1 MVDTNLPAWLRFN
14 VTGTNLTNLTVNVG
28 SVVFWFASGSWAS
41 TNAGGTGPGEYGR
54 LFEAGAYTTN
64 SSFGWWS
71 IFVDPAGANLYF
83 AAQTND
89 LSSNLTTYISYPISW
104 TTNYFHFVALTYSP
118 TNTALYLD
126 GVLATNGPGVTV
138 YPGAD
143 ALTNGFYIGSD
154 SNGVYQAHGLFNTVQ
169 TYGYPLNSNDVQQL
183 YDWYYPY
190 YIISPYNTTM
200 FAATSPGS
208 TALYGNNLALTPPN
222 ISSNLASMFVI
233 NSAADIEY
241 ELQSKTNLTQA
252 NWQSEGFILGSELTN
267 WTPASI
273 AQSGRPTLFLRLR
286 SWVSSDGSGIPDWW
300 ELLYFGTT
308 GIDPNA
314 QDAAGDGW
322 TIYQKFQMGLNP
334 NVFYTPPAPSAF
346 SVFYNSLNGTVT
358 GNWQLS
364 KGQVTGY
371 TVTRYDPS
379 TGNQVQFNLSTNTT
393 SFVDSSP
400 ITTFIPE
407 DGEPTYT
414 IQAAYSQGSSAT
426 TTLTM
431 FNPNTTVSGQLE
443 DGSQGERELLVQGP
457 LPSGT
462 TTLRLIRSD
471 FDWDTY
477 DYTVDTFDLPVSSL
491 NNNTVVLSN
500 AWFTSS
506 LANADEDWYV
516 QTVNSNGGISDATQD
531 GTVQW
536 NYGYQTPVP
545 FYDGRQQLAQNADFI
560 LRAANRYPFIYAY
573 ADTWDTPNS
582 LGYFYEYPQDYSY
595 AGLYDVTDMVG
606 YDGYYGP
613 YLDQGRPF
621 EENYFFHNFV
631 YSSGDI
637 SPSTGQ
643 LTTGLGMFDD
653 YFDYPTL
660 PNVPTYVFRATP
672 TNSAFPAILDST
684 AAQYITYY
692 PQTENGNDGFPSII
706 GLTGSG
712 GDYAFTNMTYTTN
725 NYGLPYV
732 SILFSYTNGSLQ
744 TATLSRGSTISGVR
758 NGGVFWQTAT
768 PVLQTVGYYFSQPGF
783 EPLPGDS
790 VFTTTNTSSAGLV
803 AGYGQASVFAGY
815 AKRQLLNGYTNM
827 FSYLGQ
833 YFDQAYQID
842 TNGNVTGN
850 SAGAVSPYG
859 EFVAT
864 AVGPVALVT
873 MTNWGENVR
882 GTGVVQVVKLVL
894 DVNHDGIMDTSFN
907 GPDNTSASS
916 PFLFWCNNNFD
927 RWTLDADDGTNYMD
941 DVQVQGCPYTPNT
954 ATPDCN
960 YQDMYGNRV
969 IPDTRDLEDYA
980 RLWVCGITTN
990 LLSALPAGSTITLN
1004 WGDVGSPDWNGNN
1017 PTIDLFQASDA
1028 DGGIEYLTNDT
1039 SAANQIDLSQ
1049 SGYVGR
1055 LAPGGSVSL
1064 NASFF
1069 SGWAGNHFIWCGVTN
1084 GSGQL
1089 NLIIA
1094 DTNGNVLAQTSQWIQ
1109 ILDIKQMYERWTV
1122 GDNLTN
1128 APATTAYLATEGL
1141 PTGASAFQYTQ
1152 LQVTNTPYILFVH
1165 GWNMETWEK
1174 DRFAETAFKRL
1185 YWQGYQ
1191 GRFGEFRWPTS
1202 YGFTGTFTQLAT
1214 NPQEKDN
1221 FDNSEN
1227 NAWLSGTGLLS
1238 KLNDLNTQYA
1248 GQVYVLA
1255 HSMGNVVAGEA
1266 LRLAGS
1272 NQVVNIYVASQAAV
1286 SAHTYDPTVANYSFS
1301 RSIPV
1306 FGTTINFNLGPNTP
1320 NIYGNWFAENYGGG
1334 AGRIVSFY
1342 NVNDYALSPSSW
1354 QLDQLFKPDLLVAE
1368 SGSLWNYGYSG
1379 STNDPSPWNHF
1390 FKTNT
1395 VSTTVNFDIVDSLPN
1410 RYEVMSHAAQSYTT
1424 ALGATPG
1431 TLNNIFQTVDLT
1443 RVSPSRIWPADPTGN
1458 DYIEHFWHSA
1468 EFRGDYAPMQGYWS
1482 ELLGIEA
1489 FRLK

>member
-1 MVDTNLPAWLRFN
+1 MDSDSLVVDTNLPAWLRFN
-14 VTGTNLTNLTVNVG
+14 VTETNLTNLTVNVG

-613 YLDQGRPF
+613 YLDQGRPCKRR
-621 EENYFFHNFV
+621 
-631 YSSGDI
+631 
-637 SPSTGQ
+637 
-643 LTTGLGMFDD
+643 LK
-653 YFDYPTL
+653 
-660 PNVPTYVFRATP
+660 
-672 TNSAFPAILDST
+672 SAA
-684 AAQYITYY
+684 
-692 PQTENGNDGFPSII
+692 
-706 GLTGSG
+706 G
-712 GDYAFTNMTYTTN
+712 GA
-725 NYGLPYV
+725 
-732 SILFSYTNGSLQ
+732 
-744 TATLSRGSTISGVR
+744 RK
-758 NGGVFWQTAT
+758 
-768 PVLQTVGYYFSQPGF
+768 VLH
-783 EPLPGDS
+783 LPG
-790 VFTTTNTSSAGLV
+790 
-803 AGYGQASVFAGY
+803 
-815 AKRQLLNGYTNM
+815 K
-827 FSYLGQ
+827 
-833 YFDQAYQID
+833 
-842 TNGNVTGN
+842 
-850 SAGAVSPYG
+850 
-859 EFVAT
+859 E
-864 AVGPVALVT
+864 
-873 MTNWGENVR
+873 
-882 GTGVVQVVKLVL
+882 
-894 DVNHDGIMDTSFN
+894 
-907 GPDNTSASS
+907 
-916 PFLFWCNNNFD
+916 
-927 RWTLDADDGTNYMD
+927 
-941 DVQVQGCPYTPNT
+941 
-954 ATPDCN
+954 DC
-960 YQDMYGNRV
+960 
-969 IPDTRDLEDYA
+969 
-980 RLWVCGITTN
+980 
-990 LLSALPAGSTITLN
+990 
-1004 WGDVGSPDWNGNN
+1004 
-1017 PTIDLFQASDA
+1017 
-1028 DGGIEYLTNDT
+1028 
-1039 SAANQIDLSQ
+1039 
-1049 SGYVGR
+1049 
-1055 LAPGGSVSL
+1055 
-1064 NASFF
+1064 FF
-1069 SGWAGNHFIWCGVTN
+1069 
-1084 GSGQL
+1084 
-1089 NLIIA
+1089 
-1094 DTNGNVLAQTSQWIQ
+1094 
-1109 ILDIKQMYERWTV
+1109 
-1122 GDNLTN
+1122 
-1128 APATTAYLATEGL
+1128 
-1141 PTGASAFQYTQ
+1141 
-1152 LQVTNTPYILFVH
+1152 
-1165 GWNMETWEK
+1165 
-1174 DRFAETAFKRL
+1174 
-1185 YWQGYQ
+1185 
-1191 GRFGEFRWPTS
+1191 
-1202 YGFTGTFTQLAT
+1202 
-1214 NPQEKDN
+1214 
-1221 FDNSEN
+1221 
-1227 NAWLSGTGLLS
+1227 
-1238 KLNDLNTQYA
+1238 
-1248 GQVYVLA
+1248 
-1255 HSMGNVVAGEA
+1255 
-1266 LRLAGS
+1266 
-1272 NQVVNIYVASQAAV
+1272 
-1286 SAHTYDPTVANYSFS
+1286 
-1301 RSIPV
+1301 
-1306 FGTTINFNLGPNTP
+1306 
-1320 NIYGNWFAENYGGG
+1320 
-1334 AGRIVSFY
+1334 
-1342 NVNDYALSPSSW
+1342 
-1354 QLDQLFKPDLLVAE
+1354 
-1368 SGSLWNYGYSG
+1368 
-1379 STNDPSPWNHF
+1379 
-1390 FKTNT
+1390 
-1395 VSTTVNFDIVDSLPN
+1395 
-1410 RYEVMSHAAQSYTT
+1410 
-1424 ALGATPG
+1424 
-1431 TLNNIFQTVDLT
+1431 
-1443 RVSPSRIWPADPTGN
+1443 RVSS
-1458 DYIEHFWHSA
+1458 SC
-1468 EFRGDYAPMQGYWS
+1468 
-1482 ELLGIEA
+1482 
-1489 FRLK
+1489 